1 MPFPDCRL
9 YLLFTPELCAGD
21 PWKTLEMAIDG
32 GVDAVQWRVKTDDRP
47 GFARC
52 RELCRQRR
60 VPLLVNDD
68 VMFAVRWQA
77 DGAHVGQDD
86 MPVEA
91 ARKLLTDGW
100 LGISTHDTAQI
111 AAAAAAGADYVGF
124 GPCHPTAIATGSEYT
139 AHATPANLRF
149 HRTRLERG
157 RHPFDAGAAGGD
169 TGRSEFAT
177 IPLSTRNRYEPIKAF
192 ALRHGVCVDDPGRL
206 AVVAS

>member
-9 YLLFTPELCAGD
+9 YLLFTPDLCAGD

-32 GVDAVQWRVKTDDRP
+32 GVDAVQWRVKTNDRP
-47 GFARC
+47 GFTRC

-68 VMFAVRWQA
+68 VMLAVRWQA

-124 GPCHPTAIATGSEYT
+124 GPCHQTATKGYDAGK
-139 AHATPANLRF
+139 TPAQIEGAIETAQQLRLPLFAIGGITPDNLRPL
-149 HRTRLERG
+149 RLLGVDRIAVSSWILQSDTPREAAATLRG
-157 RHPFDAGAAGGD
+157 G
-169 TGRSEFAT
+169 
-177 IPLSTRNRYEPIKAF
+177 L
-192 ALRHGVCVDDPGRL
+192 
-206 AVVAS
+206 